1 MYNFSS
7 LSFLSITIFHYTIRF
22 TFTGG
27 DIGSVICTA
36 AEMIAGGEGSKGE
49 DDKKES
55 CDRVTT
61 QLLEK
66 VAEAHLK
73 KNESSGHSI
82 LSSIFQ

>member
-7 LSFLSITIFHYTIRF
+7 LSFLSIIIFHYIIRF

-36 AEMIAGGEGSKGE
+36 AEMIAGGEGSKG
-49 DDKKES
+49 DDTKES
-55 CDRVTT
+55 CDKVTT
-61 QLLEK
+61 RLLEK